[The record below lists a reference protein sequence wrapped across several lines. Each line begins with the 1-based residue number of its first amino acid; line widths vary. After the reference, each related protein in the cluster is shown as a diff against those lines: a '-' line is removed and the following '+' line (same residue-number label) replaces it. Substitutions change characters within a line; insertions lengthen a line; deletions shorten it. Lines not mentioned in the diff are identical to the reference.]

1 MAIQNK
7 AIDAYIAKSADFA
20 KPILI
25 HLRKLVQEACPEVEE
40 KIKWGM
46 PFFDYKG
53 PLCNMASF
61 KQHCSFGFWKAAL
74 MKDPVL
80 VRTAESE
87 VAMGHLGRI
96 TTLKDLPSDSKIKAW
111 IKEAMKLNEI
121 GLKVEKKKKVIDK
134 PTVLPDDVATLLKKN
149 KEAFKTYQAFSEAKK
164 REYIVWIEESKTETT
179 RVKRTNQAIEW
190 MAEGKSRN
198 WKYQN

>member
-53 PLCNMASF
+53 PLCNMAAF
-61 KQHCSFGFWKAAL
+61 KQHCSFGFWKVAL

-96 TTLKDLPSDSKIKAW
+96 TTLKDLPKDTKIKAW

-134 PTVLPDDVATLLKKN
+134 PTVLPNDVATLLKKN